1 MVFSKFRNQKGF
13 TLIELMIVVAIIG
26 ILAAIAIPNVLTYLK
41 KSKTS
46 EAKQFLSTLRTL
58 EEAYKSETDA
68 YGTLD
73 SIGWT
78 TPANFKYY
86 ATYGVTYNAG
96 TSFTARVSGNVDTDA
111 TTDAWTI
118 TDGGTLS
125 HAAMD

>member
-26 ILAAIAIPNVLTYLK
+26 ILAAIAIPNVITYLK
-41 KSKTS
+41 KSKTA

-58 EEAYKSETDA
+58 QEAYKSETDL

-86 ATYGVTYNAG
+86 ATYGVTYTTGA
-96 TSFTARVSGNVDTDA
+96 SFTARVSGNVDSDA

-118 TDGGTLS
+118 NDGGTLS